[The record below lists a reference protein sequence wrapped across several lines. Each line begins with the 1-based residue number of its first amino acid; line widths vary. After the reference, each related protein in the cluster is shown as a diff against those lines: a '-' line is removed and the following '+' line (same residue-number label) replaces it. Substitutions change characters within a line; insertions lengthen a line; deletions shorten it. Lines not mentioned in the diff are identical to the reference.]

1 MKKVYFTKINSAN
14 VAVNNLVDETKVYNI
29 SANINL
35 NDNELNSIDSG
46 FVMKDGV
53 QVATFS
59 MWSNSLTPSFQNV
72 TDPMEM
78 CNILMAITT
87 FIADIKNELNSN
99 PIEI

>member
-1 MKKVYFTKINSAN
+1 MKKIDFTKLNSAN
-14 VAVNNLVDETKVYNI
+14 VSVDNLVDEARVYDIN
-29 SANINL
+29 ARANL
-35 NDNELNSIDSG
+35 NETNLSSIDG
-46 FVMKDGV
+46 GYVIKDGA

-87 FIADIKNELNSN
+87 FIADVKNELNSN

>member
-1 MKKVYFTKINSAN
+1 MKKIDFTKLNSAN
-14 VAVNNLVDETKVYNI
+14 VSVDNLVDEARSYDIN
-29 SANINL
+29 ARANL
-35 NDNELNSIDSG
+35 NEGNLSSIDSG

-78 CNILMAITT
+78 CDILMAITT
-87 FIADIKNELNSN
+87 FIADVKNELNSN

>member
-1 MKKVYFTKINSAN
+1 MKKIDFTKLNSAN
-14 VAVNNLVDETKVYNI
+14 VSVDNLVDEARSYDIN
-29 SANINL
+29 ARANL
-35 NDNELNSIDSG
+35 NETNLSSIDSG
-46 FVMKDGV
+46 YVMKDGA

-87 FIADIKNELNSN
+87 FIADVKNELNSN